1 MASNTTTT
9 SNGNTV
15 KLNSQYK
22 IMSPVQIYLEQIN
35 ACIDNVRSTNN
46 GLGYTPN
53 QLGGIFMQQS
63 VLTNDVVLQVI
74 NFSVTG
80 SNS

>member
-1 MASNTTTT
+1 MTTTTT

-15 KLNSQYK
+15 KINSQYK

-35 ACIDNVRSTNN
+35 ACIDSIRATNN
-46 GLGYTPN
+46 NLSYTPN
-53 QLGGIFMQQS
+53 QLGGIFMQQN
-63 VLTNDVVLQVI
+63 VLTDDVVLQVI

-80 SNS
+80 SST

>member
-1 MASNTTTT
+1 MATTTQ
-9 SNGNTV
+9 NGNNV

-22 IMSPVQIYLEQIN
+22 IMSPVQVYLEQIN
-35 ACIDNVRSTNN
+35 ACIDGIRATNDS
-46 GLGYTPN
+46 LSYTPN
-53 QLGGIFMQQS
+53 QLGGIFMQQN